1 MAVICRSYASH
12 EDARR
17 AVEAALGAGVAGD
30 GIRVLM
36 GRPEHDARTEAEG
49 EYAGSTAAGDAVGD
63 FEAEHRRDAAAG
75 GFAGAPDAQR
85 EGSFADADRETV
97 TSYPG
102 GGERVHVVG
111 HRQIHRVLRDAGLD
125 ETTAQRDAEALH
137 EGRIL
142 VLADVGDRDPGE
154 VGAALPTS

>member
-1 MAVICRSYASH
+1 MSVICRSYASH
-12 EDARR
+12 EEARR
-17 AVEAALGAGVAGD
+17 AVEAALGAGVPGD

-36 GRPEHDARTEAEG
+36 GEPEHDASTEPEG
-49 EYAGSTAAGDAVGD
+49 EFAGSTAAGDVVGD
-63 FEAEHRRDAAAG
+63 FEAGHPRDQAAG
-75 GFAGAPDAQR
+75 GFAGAPETQR

-111 HRQIHRVLRDAGLD
+111 HRQVHRVLRDAGLD
-125 ETTAQRDAEALH
+125 ETTAQRDADALH
-137 EGRIL
+137 QGRIL

-154 VGAALPTS
+154 VGAALDA

>member
-12 EDARR
+12 EEARR
-17 AVEAALGAGVAGD
+17 AVEAALGTGVAGS

-36 GRPEHDARTEAEG
+36 GQPEQDARTEREG
-49 EYAGSTAAGDAVGD
+49 EFAGSTAPGDVVGG
-63 FEAEHRRDAAAG
+63 FEAGHRRDEAAG
-75 GFAGAPDAQR
+75 GFAGESETQR

-111 HRQIHRVLRDAGLD
+111 HREVHRVLRDAGLD
-125 ETTAQRDAEALH
+125 EATAKRDADALH

-154 VGAALPTS
+154 VGAALDA

>member
-12 EDARR
+12 EEARR
-17 AVEAALGAGVAGD
+17 AVEAALGTGIAGN

-36 GRPEHDARTEAEG
+36 GQPEHDARTEREG
-49 EYAGSTAAGDAVGD
+49 EFAGSTASGDVVGD
-63 FEAEHRRDAAAG
+63 FEAGHRRDEAAG
-75 GFAGAPDAQR
+75 GFAGESETQR

-111 HRQIHRVLRDAGLD
+111 HREVHRVLRDAGLD
-125 ETTAQRDAEALH
+125 EATAKRDADALH

-154 VGAALPTS
+154 VGAALDA

>member
-1 MAVICRSYASH
+1 MSVICRSYASH
-12 EDARR
+12 EEARR

-36 GRPEHDARTEAEG
+36 GEPEHDVRTEREG
-49 EYAGSTAAGDAVGD
+49 EFAGSTAAGDVVGD
-63 FEAEHRRDAAAG
+63 FEAGHPRDEAAG
-75 GFAGAPDAQR
+75 GFAGAPGRQR

-111 HRQIHRVLRDAGLD
+111 HRQVHRVLRDAGLD
-125 ETTAQRDAEALH
+125 ETTAQRDADALH
-137 EGRIL
+137 QGRIL
-142 VLADVGDRDPGE
+142 VLADIGDRDPGE
-154 VGAALPTS
+154 VGAALDA

>member
-1 MAVICRSYASH
+1 MSVICRSYASH
-12 EDARR
+12 EEARR
-17 AVEAALGAGVAGD
+17 AVESALGAGIAGD

-36 GRPEHDARTEAEG
+36 GQPEHDERTEPEG
-49 EYAGSTAAGDAVGD
+49 EFAGSTAAGDLVGD
-63 FEAEHRRDAAAG
+63 FEAGHRRDEAAG
-75 GFAGAPDAQR
+75 GFAGTPETQR

-111 HRQIHRVLRDAGLD
+111 HRQVHRVLRDAGLD
-125 ETTAQRDAEALH
+125 ETTAQRDADALH
-137 EGRIL
+137 QGRIL

-154 VGAALPTS
+154 VDAALDA

>member
-12 EDARR
+12 EEARR
-17 AVEAALGAGVAGD
+17 AVEAALGTGIAGN

-36 GRPEHDARTEAEG
+36 GQPGHDARTDREG
-49 EYAGSTAAGDAVGD
+49 EFGGSTAPAG
-63 FEAEHRRDAAAG
+63 HRRDEAAG
-75 GFAGAPDAQR
+75 GFAGEPETQR

-111 HRQIHRVLRDAGLD
+111 HREVHRVLRDAGLD
-125 ETTAQRDAEALH
+125 EATAQRDADALH

-154 VGAALPTS
+154 VGAALDA

>member
-1 MAVICRSYASH
+1 VSVICRSYASH
-12 EDARR
+12 EEARR
-17 AVEAALGAGVAGD
+17 AVEAALGAGVPGD

-36 GRPEHDARTEAEG
+36 GEPEHDARTEPEG
-49 EYAGSTAAGDAVGD
+49 EFAGSAAAGDVVGD
-63 FEAEHRRDAAAG
+63 FEAGHPRDQAAG
-75 GFAGAPDAQR
+75 GFAGAPGTQR

-111 HRQIHRVLRDAGLD
+111 HRQVHRVLRDAGLD
-125 ETTAQRDAEALH
+125 ETTAQRDADALH
-137 EGRIL
+137 QGRIL

-154 VGAALPTS
+154 VGAALDA